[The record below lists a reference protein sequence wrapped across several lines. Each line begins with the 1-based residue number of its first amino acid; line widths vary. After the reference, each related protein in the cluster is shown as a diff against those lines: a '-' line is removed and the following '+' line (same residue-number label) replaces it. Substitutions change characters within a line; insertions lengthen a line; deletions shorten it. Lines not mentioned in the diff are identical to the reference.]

1 MGRRVFRAGCALI
14 YKDLVL
20 LVHQKESGFWGF
32 PKGRLNA
39 VERENKNLAMCAVRE
54 LKEETGVVIEQ
65 EILEN
70 RARDSRTFIYTV
82 ILNEIPEITID
93 YKEIDDYK
101 WVNFW
106 DINVTLSN
114 SGKILYK
121 KIQNKIKN

>member
-1 MGRRVFRAGCALI
+1 MGRLVFRAGCALI

-39 VERENKNLAMCAVRE
+39 KERENTNLVMCAARE

-65 EILEN
+65 EILKKSVCD
-70 RARDSRTFIYTV
+70 RRTFIYTV

-106 DINVTLSN
+106 DINVTMSN

-121 KIQNKIKN
+121 KIKNKIKN